1 MATTMINVQAV
12 TDSINDAIKMLSEQE
27 EALGKI
33 NNTVDSMY
41 GVWEAEYQRVYS
53 EQFQNTKN
61 KIETF
66 NNSVKDTLQAMQT
79 YVNDCVVADE
89 QTARDLRNI
98 SW

>member
-33 NNTVDSMY
+33 NNTVDSMN
-41 GVWEAEYQRVYS
+41 GVWEAEDQRVYS

>member
-1 MATTMINVQAV
+1 MINVQAV

-33 NNTVDSMY
+33 NNTVDSMN
-41 GVWEAEYQRVYS
+41 GVWEAEDQRVYS